1 MMMKKPVIL
10 DCDPGADDFLAILL
24 LLASP
29 EIEVLGITTV
39 FGNAAVE
46 QTAWNAA
53 RACLAAG
60 KAGPHALP
68 VGRQGDPPLFVKP
81 LRRPLL
87 YPWRLPQ
94 PQNAV

>member
-29 EIEVLGITTV
+29 EIEVLWITTA

-60 KAGPHALP
+60 RQAPLCMPEPLP
-68 VGRQGDPPLFVKP
+68 L
-81 LRRPLL
+81 
-87 YPWRLPQ
+87 
-94 PQNAV
+94 